1 LLNQPEPL
9 PFFTLSIIESVLTYD
24 ITLIEILK
32 IRNILPSLFKL
43 LQNYKTKIGSTL
55 ILRLLNILN
64 LWSSTVD
71 PLDLYEYSKI
81 LFYYV

>member
-1 LLNQPEPL
+1 MLNQPEPL

-81 LFYYV
+81 LFYYG